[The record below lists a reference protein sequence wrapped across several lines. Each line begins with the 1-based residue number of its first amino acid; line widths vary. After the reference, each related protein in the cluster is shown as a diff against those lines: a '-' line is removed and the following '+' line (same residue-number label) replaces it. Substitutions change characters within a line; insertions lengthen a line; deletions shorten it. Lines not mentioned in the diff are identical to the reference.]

1 MDIALKRRAVYT
13 GLRPY
18 LNDDELLNALK
29 LWQVEFS
36 GKPKFAFTAFLA
48 VITNTDALR
57 SKRTRILSSLLKSM
71 ELADVDLLAD
81 PYDETSKQYQ
91 FAAEDLIAEDHT
103 TTVFMHFFEQ
113 LQEKMDEKDAI
124 GVRVFMIQHVANLH
138 LNTRSNKQLTD
149 WIDKKTNT
157 LNGLFNLHCLRQVI
171 NLAYVGMCQSIGPVK
186 TDQMLSQTIKEVE
199 AFANERQVNLHDL
212 L

>member
-1 MDIALKRRAVYT
+1 MDITLKRRAVYT

-71 ELADVDLLAD
+71 ELTEVDLLAD
-81 PYDETSKQYQ
+81 PYDESTKQYK
-91 FAAEDLIAEDHT
+91 FAAEDMIAEDHT
-103 TTVFMHFFEQ
+103 TTVFMHFFQQ
-113 LQEKMDEKDAI
+113 LQGKMDEKDAM
-124 GVRVFMIQHVANLH
+124 GVRTYMIQHIATLH

-171 NLAYVGMCQSIGPVK
+171 NLAYVGMCQLIGPVK

>member
-71 ELADVDLLAD
+71 ELAGVDLLAD
-81 PYDETSKQYQ
+81 PYDETTKQYQ

-124 GVRVFMIQHVANLH
+124 GVRAYMIQHVANLH

-171 NLAYVGMCQSIGPVK
+171 NLAYVGMCQLIGPVK